1 LREIKFRAWDTI
13 EKGMWTV
20 VGIEWHTDT
29 VYLRDDTHCVQER
42 MLHKMTLMPFT
53 GLYDKNG
60 TEIYEGD
67 IVEKIYG
74 DREGHIKVN
83 GSIKPFLYIVE
94 WRYGCAGIYPIYPEL
109 IHPTGREWIPIY
121 DQEDEEL
128 KTEYLTIVGNIY
140 ETSELIQ

>member
-1 LREIKFRAWDTI
+1 
-13 EKGMWTV
+13 
-20 VGIEWHTDT
+20 
-29 VYLRDDTHCVQER
+29 

-74 DREGHIKVN
+74 DREGCIKVN
-83 GSIKPFLYIVE
+83 GTIKPFLCIVE
-94 WRYGCAGIYPIYPEL
+94 ERYGCFGISPVFSEL
-109 IHPTGREWIPIY
+109 VHPDDRRWIPIY

-128 KTEYLTIVGNIY
+128 KTEYLTVVGNIY
-140 ETSELIQ
+140 EGSEMLE